1 MELGKIYDEIPTMRK
16 EFRKV
21 VESGNRDDFTHKR
34 IAKLG
39 KEIRR
44 HLKKAGSRFEETC
57 IMENLQEELQDYLNA
72 VG

>member
-1 MELGKIYDEIPTMRK
+1 MEFGEFYDEIPTMRK
-16 EFRKV
+16 EFREV
-21 VESGNRDDFTHKR
+21 AESGNRDDFTRKR

-44 HLKKAGSRFEETC
+44 HLKKASSKFEETC